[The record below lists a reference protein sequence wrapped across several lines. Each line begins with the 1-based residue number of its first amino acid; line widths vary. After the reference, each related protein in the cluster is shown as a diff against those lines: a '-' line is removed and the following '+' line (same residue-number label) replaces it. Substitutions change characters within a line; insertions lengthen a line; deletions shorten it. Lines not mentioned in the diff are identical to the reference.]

1 MDANDKLLDFLKAS
15 RYGSSY
21 TSEPAVQNLELEL
34 TSLSDHTILLVCY
47 FVTRDLYFAP
57 TLFFGVWQQ

>member
-15 RYGSSY
+15 RYGSSF
-21 TSEPAVQNLELEL
+21 TSEPEVQNLESEL
-34 TSLSDHTILLVCY
+34 TSLSAHTILLVCC
-47 FVTRDLYFAP
+47 FVPRDLYFAL

>member
-15 RYGSSY
+15 RYRSSF
-21 TSEPAVQNLELEL
+21 TSEPEVQNLELEL
-34 TSLSDHTILLVCY
+34 TSLSAHTILLVCC
-47 FVTRDLYFAP
+47 FVPRDLYFAP